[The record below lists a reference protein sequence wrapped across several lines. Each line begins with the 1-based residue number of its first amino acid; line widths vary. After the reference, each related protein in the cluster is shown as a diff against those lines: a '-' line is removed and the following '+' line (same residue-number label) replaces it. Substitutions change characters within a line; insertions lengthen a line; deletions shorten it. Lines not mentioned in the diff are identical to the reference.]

1 MPGRQEKGVAGDGP
15 AGAGAAA
22 PIEATVGGIEVRTG
36 AGRSG
41 PAGGHLRLAAA
52 LYARVS
58 TDRQESQQ
66 TVDSQLDALRR
77 AADEGGYE
85 VLEEYVFV
93 DENYSGSRLD
103 RPGLERLRDL
113 ASEGTFEAVFI
124 YSPDRLARQYAYQV
138 VVIEELQKT
147 GCEVVFL
154 NHAFGQSPEEQ
165 MLLQI
170 QGVFAEYERA
180 LIRERTRRG
189 RLFAARQGR
198 VNWRV
203 APYGFR
209 LVRKTETTPQQLLVD
224 ETEAEVV
231 RQMYR
236 WLVEEE
242 LTSYA
247 IAKRLRERA
256 VPTRKNRKLGWA
268 QSTVIEILRD
278 PTYKGEAY
286 YNRTKAAD
294 AKRPRMST
302 GYKDLRPGNGRSRA
316 KRPREEWIPVRV
328 PAIVDPETWELAQ
341 EQLKK
346 NRQRAQRNNTKHRY
360 LLRSLLIC
368 GRCGRRMIGMWDK
381 RGGRYVCSMR
391 YPRHRPYSCDGRTV
405 AIEKIEP
412 YVWEYVKELLSEPKL
427 LKVRYE
433 EGKGDPAVDAK
444 EEREKERIGRK
455 LKALEREIGRLIDA
469 NPRPR

>member
-1 MPGRQEKGVAGDGP
+1 M
-15 AGAGAAA
+15 
-22 PIEATVGGIEVRTG
+22 
-36 AGRSG
+36 
-41 PAGGHLRLAAA
+41 RLAAI
-52 LYARVS
+52 YARVS

-77 AADEGGYE
+77 AAEEGGYE

-103 RPGLERLRDL
+103 RPSLERLRDL
-113 ASEGTFEAVFI
+113 ASEGAFEAVFI

-138 VVIEELQKT
+138 VVTEELQKT

-209 LVRKTETTPQQLLVD
+209 VVRKTQTTPQQLLVD

-256 VPTRKNRKLGWA
+256 VPTRKNGKLGWA

-286 YNRTKAAD
+286 YNRTRATD
-294 AKRPRMST
+294 AKRPRMEI
-302 GYKDLRPGNGRSRA
+302 GYKDLRPGNGRGRA
-316 KRPREEWIPVRV
+316 ERPREEWIPVRIA
-328 PAIVDPETWELAQ
+328 AIVDPETWDLAQ

-346 NRQRAQRNNTKHRY
+346 NRERATCNNKKHRY

-368 GRCGRRMIGMWDK
+368 GHCGRRMIGMWDK
-381 RGGRYVCSMR
+381 KGGRDMFARCATPDTGPTAAM
-391 YPRHRPYSCDGRTV
+391 V
-405 AIEKIEP
+405 A
-412 YVWEYVKELLSEPKL
+412 L
-427 LKVRYE
+427 
-433 EGKGDPAVDAK
+433 
-444 EEREKERIGRK
+444 
-455 LKALEREIGRLIDA
+455 
-469 NPRPR
+469 